1 MAKVA
6 LKPTKLWWLIGL
18 VLFGLCLVLQLPAR
32 WLVEK
37 FVPNNPMI
45 QQVSGNIWQGQISWQ
60 IAPRPNTPLAGTLQ
74 WQWQPWHLITGK
86 FGANVVISTGQTKVN
101 GQIKVGKNQI
111 QANEFSGKI
120 TPDTLNQFINGRLP
134 ETPIVIKNLTLHKD
148 NAGFQQA
155 NGELSWAGGEL
166 AYVMGGKSY
175 PINLPNMVG
184 TLANKKGGTNN
195 AQDNSNTTSRLHLA
209 LSTPQGQRLGDFYLD
224 NDKMLDVELTQR
236 LLKNMP
242 SYRGNGADDS
252 VVVSL
257 RQPLM
262 SMQ

>member
-1 MAKVA
+1 MAKA
-6 LKPTKLWWLIGL
+6 NLKPTKLWWLIGL

-37 FVPNNPMI
+37 FAPNNPII

-74 WQWQPWHLITGK
+74 WQWQPYHLITGK
-86 FGANVVISTGQTKVN
+86 LGMAVAIRTGQTTLN
-101 GQIKVGKNQI
+101 GKIKLGKNTW
-111 QANEFSGKI
+111 QANDFSGKI
-120 TPDTLNQFINGRLP
+120 TPDTLNQLVNWRLP
-134 ETPIVIKNLTLHKD
+134 DTPIIIKDLTIHK
-148 NAGFQQA
+148 NTTGFQQA
-155 NGELSWAGGEL
+155 NGNLSWAGGDL
-166 AYVMGGKSY
+166 GYIMGGKTY

-184 TLANKKGGTNN
+184 TLNSKKSNN
-195 AQDNSNTTSRLHLA
+195 NQPTQLHLA
-209 LSTPQGQRLGDFYLD
+209 LTTAQGQRLGDFYLD
-224 NDKMLDVELTQR
+224 NDNMLDVELTQR

-242 SYRGNGADDS
+242 SYRSNGADDS